1 MEVEGVVCVL
11 LNDLEDLDCLG
22 NDLDVCGE
30 LWAEEVACACYLRAD
45 TIT

>member
-11 LNDLEDLDCLG
+11 LNDLEDLNCLS
-22 NDLDVCGE
+22 NDLDVIRE
-30 LWAEEVACACYLRAD
+30 PLSEEVACACYLRAD